1 VRSAALPGASIARF
15 LQSLN
20 LDRFLPLFEAEE
32 VDMAALA
39 LCSDEDLQALG
50 VPLGPRKKILAMAST
65 QR

>member
-20 LDRFLPLFEAEE
+20 LDRFLPLFVAEE

-50 VPLGPRKKILAMAST
+50 VPLGPRKK
-65 QR
+65 